1 MNGSAGEA
9 EQSDDLTTLC
19 VEYKGGCNMAAEKRL
34 ALTGRIDSANVD
46 RVEQAI
52 REQLGGEH
60 PDVLVLDAA
69 ELSYVSSAGLRLLL
83 LLRREVPALRLVNVQ
98 EEVYEILE
106 MTGFTGLMSVSRTDG
121 TPAAAD
127 ELVLP
132 ARTEN
137 LTAFQDF
144 ADERLGE
151 DCPFRTKM
159 QIELVVEEI
168 FINIASY
175 AYAPGEGDAAMQV
188 ERSEDPA
195 AVTIT
200 FRDRGVPYDPLQ
212 REDPD
217 VNAMA
222 EARQIG
228 GLGIFL
234 TKQLMDEVRYEYTG
248 GQNVL
253 TMKKLLGGDETS
265 AQ

>member
-1 MNGSAGEA
+1 MAHVGK
-9 EQSDDLTTLC
+9 
-19 VEYKGGCNMAAEKRL
+19 KGGLGLARL
-34 ALTGRIDSANVD
+34 LRDIKGLLQGPAPFLHLLHVLHFPFQGFLQMVPVRF
-46 RVEQAI
+46 
-52 REQLGGEH
+52 L
-60 PDVLVLDAA
+60 LVLDDEAVDDAGSYHIAHGIKGELGGHELQGDEDDHRHA
-69 ELSYVSSAGLRLLL
+69 EEPDRKVVHPGLLPC
-83 LLRREVPALRLVNVQ
+83 V
-98 EEVYEILE
+98 
-106 MTGFTGLMSVSRTDG
+106 
-121 TPAAAD
+121 
-127 ELVLP
+127 LVLP

-253 TMKKLLGGDETS
+253 TMKKLLERDETS